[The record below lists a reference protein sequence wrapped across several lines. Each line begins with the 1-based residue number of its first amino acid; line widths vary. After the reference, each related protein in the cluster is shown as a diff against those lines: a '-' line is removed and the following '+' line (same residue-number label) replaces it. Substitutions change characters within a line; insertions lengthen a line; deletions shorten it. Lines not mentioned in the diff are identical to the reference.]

1 MCFGNN
7 PKGVV
12 LEKVLTSVENST
24 EKVQIEVV
32 VELHEQPNR
41 PDYDEIIVLE
51 EAIVNTRS
59 NSCVNQYWRK
69 L

>member
-51 EAIVNTRS
+51 ESTIDTEDNTH
-59 NSCVNQYWRK
+59 
-69 L
+69 